1 MRRAYAQR
9 RVKTGDAFTRRILAT
24 IISIAMLVGMGGVG
38 VSVASA
44 EEDATAV
51 DTSAVIEPQAGQ
63 QEVEPAETAS
73 ESQTKQQD
81 EDQAERP
88 DEEQTKQQTEP
99 ETEPNG
105 VASEQGDAAKS
116 NDVASEQDDADSIQ
130 SITQPDDQP
139 IVLAAQP
146 TALANQIQPAAESET
161 GSQLLDETFKN
172 SNFADPNS
180 WSIKDGACLTAKTRG
195 CTKTTDS
202 AAIQGHAGNGYL
214 QLTDNSASAKGSVL
228 YNQPIISKNGLHV
241 SFDYYM
247 YHTTSSGLNT
257 PGDGIGFFLVDGAAT
272 AAANRCGWCW
282 TGLCDE

>member
-116 NDVASEQDDADSIQ
+116 NDDASEQDDADSIQ

-139 IVLAAQP
+139 IALAAQP

-161 GSQLLDETFKN
+161 GSQLLEETFKN
-172 SNFADPNS
+172 SNFADPDS
-180 WSIKDGACLTAKTRG
+180 WSTKDGACLTAKTGG
-195 CTKTTDS
+195 CTSK
-202 AAIQGHAGNGYL
+202 
-214 QLTDNSASAKGSVL
+214 KGLFRV
-228 YNQPIISKNGLHV
+228 
-241 SFDYYM
+241 
-247 YHTTSSGLNT
+247 SSG
-257 PGDGIGFFLVDGAAT
+257 
-272 AAANRCGWCW
+272 
-282 TGLCDE
+282 

>member
-73 ESQTKQQD
+73 ESQTKQQ
-81 EDQAERP
+81 
-88 DEEQTKQQTEP
+88 TEP

-139 IVLAAQP
+139 IALAAQP
-146 TALANQIQPAAESET
+146 TALANQIQPAADGKSVT
-161 GSQLLDETFKN
+161 SPQAQATIHVNKPLDAPEKHKR
-172 SNFADPNS
+172 
-180 WSIKDGACLTAKTRG
+180 IKKER
-195 CTKTTDS
+195 
-202 AAIQGHAGNGYL
+202 
-214 QLTDNSASAKGSVL
+214 
-228 YNQPIISKNGLHV
+228 
-241 SFDYYM
+241 
-247 YHTTSSGLNT
+247 
-257 PGDGIGFFLVDGAAT
+257 
-272 AAANRCGWCW
+272 
-282 TGLCDE
+282 

>member
-88 DEEQTKQQTEP
+88 DEERRNSRLNRMALPQSKVMPPSQTTLL
-99 ETEPNG
+99 PNKTMPIPF
-105 VASEQGDAAKS
+105 S
-116 NDVASEQDDADSIQ
+116 Q
-130 SITQPDDQP
+130 SRSPTISRLCWRLSRPLWRIKYNRPRRVRQAPSSWRRLSRTAISLIT
-139 IVLAAQP
+139 
-146 TALANQIQPAAESET
+146 PA
-161 GSQLLDETFKN
+161 G
-172 SNFADPNS
+172 
-180 WSIKDGACLTAKTRG
+180 R
-195 CTKTTDS
+195 
-202 AAIQGHAGNGYL
+202 
-214 QLTDNSASAKGSVL
+214 
-228 YNQPIISKNGLHV
+228 
-241 SFDYYM
+241 
-247 YHTTSSGLNT
+247 
-257 PGDGIGFFLVDGAAT
+257 
-272 AAANRCGWCW
+272 
-282 TGLCDE
+282 